1 LQNETIGVRYQRPPG
16 VIMTRQIE
24 FFFDYGSPFSYLA
37 DTQLP
42 ALARRTGA
50 EIVYRPMLLGAVFKA
65 TSNASPVTVPAKGRY
80 MMAEL
85 QRWARRY
92 GVPMA
97 MNPHFPFNTIKLMRA
112 AVAAQMQGRFESYH
126 PAAFRAVWVEGIDGS
141 DPAALGALLERA
153 GIARDSIEGGE
164 IKDRLRA
171 NTDEAVARGVFGAPT
186 FFVGDDMFWG
196 NDRLDFV
203 EEALARAR

>member
-1 LQNETIGVRYQRPPG
+1 
-16 VIMTRQIE
+16 MMAAQIE

-42 ALARRTGA
+42 ALAKRTGA

-80 MMAEL
+80 MGIEL

-92 GVPMA
+92 GVPMG

-112 AVAAQMQGRFESYH
+112 AVAAQMQGRFEPYH
-126 PAAFRAVWVEGIDGS
+126 TAAFRAVWVEGIDGS
-141 DPAALGALLERA
+141 DPGALGALLERA
-153 GIARDSIEGGE
+153 GIERGSIEGGE
-164 IKDRLRA
+164 VKDRLRA

-203 EEALARAR
+203 EAALARAA

>member
-1 LQNETIGVRYQRPPG
+1 MRRPPE
-16 VIMTRQIE
+16 VMMAPQIE

-65 TSNASPVTVPAKGRY
+65 TSNASPVSVPAKGRY
-80 MMAEL
+80 MGIEL

-112 AVAAQMQGRFESYH
+112 AVAAQIQGRFETYH
-126 PAAFRAVWVEGIDGS
+126 PAAFRAVWVEGVDGS
-141 DPAALGALLERA
+141 DPAALATLLERT
-153 GIARDSIEGGE
+153 GIERGSIEGDE

-171 NTDEAVARGVFGAPT
+171 NTDQAVARGVFGAPT

-203 EEALARAR
+203 EEALTRAR

>member
-1 LQNETIGVRYQRPPG
+1 MKLPPSRASAAARPE
-16 VIMTRQIE
+16 VMMARQIE

-42 ALARRTGA
+42 ALAKRTGA

-80 MMAEL
+80 MGAEL

-92 GVPMA
+92 GVPMD
-97 MNPHFPFNTIKLMRA
+97 MNSHFPFNTIKLMRA
-112 AVAAQMQGRFESYH
+112 AVAAQMQGRFAQYH

-141 DPAALGALLERA
+141 DPAALGALLERT
-153 GIARDSIEGGE
+153 GLARDSIEGGE

-203 EEALARAR
+203 EEALTRAA